1 MTQTRQYRFQL
12 WGWIL
17 FIASAIFFMA
27 ASIRAGDPLSL
38 IGGALFLLACFVFLA
53 PLLAQLAV
61 IDDEAEVSSLAPPSK
76 YSRYRPNWFR
86 AVNLQS
92 HEPGATSIPP
102 VRAHQSEQNRHHSI
116 RSELRFFASTR

>member
-1 MTQTRQYRFQL
+1 MTQTTQYRFQL

-17 FIASAIFFMA
+17 FIASATFFMA

-38 IGGALFLLACFVFLA
+38 IGGVLFLLACFVFLA

-61 IDDEAEVSSLAPPSK
+61 VDDQAEVSSLSPPNK
-76 YSRYRPNWFR
+76 YSRYRPDWFR

-92 HEPGATSIPP
+92 HEPGATSIAP
-102 VRAHQSEQNRHHSI
+102 VRAHQPDQNRHHLI